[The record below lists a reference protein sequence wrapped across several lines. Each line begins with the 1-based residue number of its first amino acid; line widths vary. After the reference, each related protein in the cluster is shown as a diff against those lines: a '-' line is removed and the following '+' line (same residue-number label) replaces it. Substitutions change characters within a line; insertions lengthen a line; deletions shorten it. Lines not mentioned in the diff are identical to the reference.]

1 MIVFTD
7 FLIKRQM
14 EGEHLLN
21 DRSALVDSLVVSI
34 ISKRVTLTNFVRTH
48 GGISLFDHHSFF
60 FPEKPLTELR
70 IGALHHSLRF
80 VNQINHLVELA

>member
-1 MIVFTD
+1 MADEGRVIVFTD

-60 FPEKPLTELR
+60 SRETAHRIENWRAPPLAKIR
-70 IGALHHSLRF
+70 QS
-80 VNQINHLVELA
+80 N